1 MVCSA
6 QGGPAGAARS
16 RPDRPYLCELLGSRC
31 GAFVALFPGVFRLT
45 SGPPAIPHFP
55 DETMPLKLTIT
66 SAHKDL
72 MGGDFV
78 REFGDEG
85 GTIGRSLQNDWV
97 LPDPDRFISG
107 KHATID
113 WRKGAWYLADIS
125 SNGVYVNDEDE
136 PLGRGN
142 PRRLYDG
149 DRLRMGDFEFAVE
162 VDEGEE
168 IEVPAQPLALVPD
181 ELDLKVPEATLKT
194 GVQLLDEEEITGD
207 EAFRSTL
214 FGSAPRP
221 VAPPRKPASSPPVK
235 AAPAKPA
242 ASASVPSARPRSD
255 HDGVTPE
262 QLFDDFLA
270 GLGISREDLHASVDL
285 RDVMQ
290 NAGKVMRE
298 LVAGMSQLLQIRTDV
313 KTMFRLDQTT
323 VLPHHNNPLK
333 LSRSTDDSIRQL
345 LVGQEGEYLGPRDAV
360 REVWRDLRF
369 HHEAM
374 IEAMIASVPE
384 FIERFNPVELQ
395 DNFERMA
402 TRKTWLD
409 AFGKQRFW
417 NMYCDLYP
425 ELVETEGGRLP
436 VQFGEEFVRNYEK
449 NIADFKRIDRKDSEA
464 A

>member
-1 MVCSA
+1 
-6 QGGPAGAARS
+6 
-16 RPDRPYLCELLGSRC
+16 
-31 GAFVALFPGVFRLT
+31 
-45 SGPPAIPHFP
+45 
-55 DETMPLKLTIT
+55 MPLKLTIT

-78 REFGDEG
+78 REFGDGG

-113 WRKGAWYLADIS
+113 FRAGSWYLADVS
-125 SNGVYVNDEDE
+125 TNGVYVNGEEE

-149 DRLRMGDFEFAVE
+149 DRLRMGDFEFTVE

-194 GVQLLDEEEITGD
+194 GIQLLDEEEITGD

-221 VAPPRKPASSPPVK
+221 VAPPPRKAAPVATARKPAP
-235 AAPAKPA
+235 KPA
-242 ASASVPSARPRSD
+242 AAPVAPRPRARAERD
-255 HDGVTPE
+255 ELTAE
-262 QLFDDFLA
+262 QLLAEFLS
-270 GLGISREDLHASVDL
+270 GLGISRDDLHASVDL

-298 LVAGMSQLLQIRTDV
+298 LVSGMGELLASRTDV

-333 LSRSTDDSIRQL
+333 LSRSTDDSLRQL
-345 LVGQEGEYLGPRDAV
+345 LVGQEGEYLGPQDAV
-360 REVWRDLRF
+360 REVCRDLRF
-369 HHEAM
+369 HHDAMVEAM
-374 IEAMIASVPE
+374 TAAVPE
-384 FIERFNPVELQ
+384 FLERFNPVELQ
-395 DNFERMA
+395 DTFERLA
-402 TRKTWLD
+402 TRKSWLD
-409 AFGKQRFW
+409 AFGKHRFW
-417 NMYCDLYP
+417 NMYCDYYP
-425 ELVETEGGRLP
+425 ELAESDGGRLP
-436 VQFGEEFVRNYEK
+436 VQFYEEFVRNYEK
-449 NIADFKRIDRKDSEA
+449 TIADFKRDGRKDSEA